1 MVGPKRCAEILIPPM
16 KSQLNRRK
24 FLTTA
29 ANAGA
34 GAVALRYAALTG
46 VLSHVPNILAAETNK
61 PASLGGKPVRTAAFP
76 VWPIF
81 DENEEQALLDV
92 LHSKKWFRGEGQHV
106 NQFEEAFKQLT
117 GAKHCIATAN
127 GTSAVLASLG
137 ALDVGPGDEVIV
149 PPYTFVAT
157 INAVLMHHA
166 LPVFVDTDLE
176 TFQIDAKKV
185 EAAITDRTV
194 AIMPV
199 HVGGSPADLDTI
211 LDVGKRRKLPVVE
224 DACQAHLAEWRGQK
238 VGTYGISG
246 CFSFQASKNLTSGE
260 GGAVITND
268 DDFAER
274 LYSFHNNCRARKT
287 ASYNFTYRGTRGAN
301 LRLAE
306 FQGAILL
313 AQLKRLEQQAK
324 TRDENAAYLAK
335 QLAEIPGVVPV
346 KNYEGCTRSAH
357 HLFMFRYQSEKFARL
372 TRGKFIAALVA
383 EGIPCAGGY
392 SPLNTELF
400 IKDALKTKAYQRVY
414 SEEVLA
420 SWAERNRCPVN
431 DQVCGE
437 AVWFTQAMLLGTRAD
452 MNDIVAAI
460 RKIAKHAAELAKL

>member
-1 MVGPKRCAEILIPPM
+1 M

-34 GAVALRYAALTG
+34 GAVVLRYAALTG
-46 VLSHVPNILAAETNK
+46 VLSHVPNILAVETNK

-76 VWPIF
+76 AWPIF
-81 DENEEQALLDV
+81 DESEEQALLDV

-274 LYSFHNNCRARKT
+274 LYSFHNNCRVTCLFSK
-287 ASYNFTYRGTRGAN
+287 SFLNDGNFFCN
-301 LRLAE
+301 
-306 FQGAILL
+306 
-313 AQLKRLEQQAK
+313 
-324 TRDENAAYLAK
+324 
-335 QLAEIPGVVPV
+335 
-346 KNYEGCTRSAH
+346 S
-357 HLFMFRYQSEKFARL
+357 S
-372 TRGKFIAALVA
+372 
-383 EGIPCAGGY
+383 
-392 SPLNTELF
+392 
-400 IKDALKTKAYQRVY
+400 
-414 SEEVLA
+414 
-420 SWAERNRCPVN
+420 
-431 DQVCGE
+431 
-437 AVWFTQAMLLGTRAD
+437 
-452 MNDIVAAI
+452 
-460 RKIAKHAAELAKL
+460 